1 MSRLRLQS
9 QSEESKDFI
18 RGDKLLRP
26 YPDEGGI
33 KTRHEE
39 GPRDKAVGGAKNKQ
53 ELQSLLGMFNYLI
66 VPNLAAIT
74 KDLGALVK
82 KNAD

>member
-1 MSRLRLQS
+1 M
-9 QSEESKDFI
+9 
-18 RGDKLLRP
+18 
-26 YPDEGGI
+26 
-33 KTRHEE
+33 
-39 GPRDKAVGGAKNKQ
+39 VGGAKNKQ